1 VFVPAKVREVYLAA
15 LLEGMGAQ
23 HSVRSAIVFCATC
36 RHVLLLPVPPFL
48 AYTVVYCRRKR

>member
-1 VFVPAKVREVYLAA
+1 MPAKVREVYLAA